1 MKQALSENNCK
12 KKREGYKFCES
23 NLKKIS
29 TKFSLLKDLTNY
41 SKYLL
46 VYIFL
51 KQSEFFNLKKIR
63 IKNEKN
69 FI

>member
-1 MKQALSENNCK
+1 MQLKQALSENNYINFVK
-12 KKREGYKFCES
+12 AILE
-23 NLKKIS
+23 KIS

-51 KQSEFFNLKKIR
+51 KQSEFFNFIKIR